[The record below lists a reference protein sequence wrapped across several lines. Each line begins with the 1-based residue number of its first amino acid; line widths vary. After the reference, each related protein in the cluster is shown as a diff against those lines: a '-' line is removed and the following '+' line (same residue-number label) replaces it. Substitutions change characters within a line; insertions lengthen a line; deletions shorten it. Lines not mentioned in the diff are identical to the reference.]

1 MRIKYICYYND
12 LSAHRENVQSAS
24 TKIDYIVDV
33 LNRRNVYVDVISKT
47 PVSAPLFSLSLGGC
61 SKKQNNTIRHFL
73 SFGCKKIL
81 PLYLLSRALNTIHF
95 FLWMLFNTHR
105 GEQVI
110 VYHSLGYT
118 MSLLLLIRLKG
129 LNVIGEIEEIYQ
141 DVHKQYVLTSW
152 SEFRFI
158 KECKKYIFPTQ
169 LLNEKLNMGC
179 KPSIVI
185 HGVYKSAQIT
195 EHKFCDGKIHVVYG
209 GTLDPQK
216 GGAAAAVAAAE
227 FLPSNYHV
235 HICGFGNPS
244 QIKHIVKEV
253 SAKSKAV
260 LTFEGELK
268 GDDYRRFIQKCHIGL
283 STQNPNAAFNATSF
297 PSKVLVYLA
306 NGLQVVSVDIPVV
319 KQSKVAQ
326 MVSFYKEQTPE
337 QIATAV
343 KNVGVSCYNTNELL
357 HQLDIQF
364 ESQIISLI
372 EASV

>member
-24 TKIDYIVDV
+24 TKIDYIIEV
-33 LNRRNVYVDVISKT
+33 LNRKNVYVDIISKT
-47 PVSAPLFSLSLGGC
+47 PVSAPFFSFSLGGC

-81 PLYLLSRALNTIHF
+81 PLYLLSRAFNTIHF
-95 FLWMLFNTHR
+95 FLWMLFNTHK
-105 GEQVI
+105 GEQVV

-118 MSLLLLIRLKG
+118 MSLLLLIRLKKM
-129 LNVIGEIEEIYQ
+129 NVIGEIEEIYQ
-141 DVHKQYVLTSW
+141 DVHKQYALTRW

-169 LLNEKLNMGC
+169 ILDEKMNTDS
-179 KPSIVI
+179 KPSVVI
-185 HGVYKSAQIT
+185 HGVYRPAQIT
-195 EHKFCDGKIHVVYG
+195 EEKFCDGKIHVVYG

-216 GGAAAAVAAAE
+216 GGAAAAAAAE
-227 FLPSNYHV
+227 FLPSNYHI
-235 HICGFGNPS
+235 HICGFGNPT
-244 QIKHIVKEV
+244 QIKQIVKDI

-268 GDDYRRFIQKCHIGL
+268 GDDYRKFIQKCHIGL

-297 PSKVLVYLA
+297 PSKILVYLA
-306 NGLQVVSVDIPVV
+306 NGLQVVSVNIPAI
-319 KQSKVAQ
+319 KQSKIAQ
-326 MVSFYKEQTPE
+326 MVSFYREQTPE
-337 QIATAV
+337 DIASAV
-343 KNVGVSCYNTNELL
+343 KNIGTNCSDTNILL

-364 ESQIISLI
+364 EFQIISLI
-372 EASV
+372 EATV

>member
-12 LSAHRENVQSAS
+12 SSAHRENVQSAS

-195 EHKFCDGKIHVVYG
+195 ENKFCDGKIHVVYG

-343 KNVGVSCYNTNELL
+343 KNVGESCYNTNELL

-364 ESQIISLI
+364 ES
-372 EASV
+372 